1 MRLKILLFFFKFFSS
16 KIIFPF
22 FKESSIFNDSFNLID
37 NFINNSLTTKIGL
50 GTPKQFILFSIKMNE
65 YSLKILDFNS
75 SSSKLNKFDSK
86 LSKTFFIFEVSENE
100 IDEDYLFIP
109 FDENSFFANEKYFLD
124 NNNIN
129 VSLNFKVIK
138 NDCEKNNILGLKFYE
153 NVHMYTPHCNLI
165 KQLKQQNKIENY
177 VYFFDFDEKYF
188 NLDKRDKGNLII
200 GEYPHNFNTKKYSYS
215 DFIEFNNNIFNSDF
229 TYNLRVDEIHFN
241 NKILNENYYCKLTIE
256 NNLIKGPYEFNEIIK
271 ENFFDNFIKEKKCFK
286 IYSEKY
292 KNYFYYYCKKNIEN
306 DMKKY
311 FNEISFKIKE
321 FNFTFKLNY
330 KDILYKNNNNIY
342 LLIYFYDKKEI
353 NEKWEFGYILF
364 KKYLIVFNQ
373 DRKTIGFY
381 LKENNINNKIYKF
394 IPYIIILFCFIII
407 LSLIFYIR
415 YYINNNRKKFAY
427 ELDDDFE
434 YKLNNY
440 NKFGIKIELKK
451 N

>member
-1 MRLKILLFFFKFFSS
+1 MRLKIFLFFFKFFSS

-75 SSSKLNKFDSK
+75 SSSKSNKFDSK

-109 FDENSFFANEKYFLD
+109 FDENSFFAKEEYFFENNE
-124 NNNIN
+124 IN
-129 VSLNFKVIK
+129 ASLNFKVIK

-177 VYFFDFDEKYF
+177 VYFFDFDEKSF
-188 NLDKRDKGNLII
+188 NFGKSEKGNLII
-200 GEYPHNFNTKKYSYS
+200 GEYPHFFNKKKYSFS
-215 DFIEFNNNIFNSDF
+215 DFVEFNNNIFNSDF
-229 TYNLRVDEIHFN
+229 TYNLRVDEIFFN
-241 NKILNENYYCKLTIE
+241 NEILNDNYCKLTIE
-256 NNLIKGPYEFNEIIK
+256 NNLIKAPFEFNEIIK
-271 ENFFDNFIKEKKCFK
+271 KNFFDDFIKNKKCFK

-306 DMKKY
+306 EMKKY

-330 KDILYKNNNNIY
+330 KDILYKNNDNIY
-342 LLIYFYDKKEI
+342 LLIYFYDTKEL
-353 NEKWEFGYILF
+353 NKKWEFGYILF

-373 DRKTIGFY
+373 DKKTIGFY
-381 LKENNINNKIYKF
+381 LKENNFNNKIYNF
-394 IPYIIILFCFIII
+394 IPYLIILFCFVIIV
-407 LSLIFYIR
+407 SLIFYIR
-415 YYINNNRKKFAY
+415 YYINNHRKKFAF

-434 YKLNNY
+434 YKQNNY
-440 NKFGIKIELKK
+440 NKFGIKIELK
-451 N
+451 NN